1 MAHEGTIRQRV
12 GSSGTVFICQV
23 EVGRDPVTNKRR
35 YRTATAKTRR
45 EANTL
50 LYELLKEVEGDVGRI
65 CAVYGDNEVGPA
77 SCPGGTGVRQVPG
90 GLKTKTRP
98 ILADALRLPVGACQ
112 CHTYAIAKLQKPAG
126 DPSLSF
132 RVTWR
137 FLDFDEL

>member
-23 EVGRDPVTNKRR
+23 EVGRDPVTNERL

-65 CAVYGDNEVGPA
+65 CAVYGDDEVGPA

-90 GLKTKTRP
+90 SLKTKTRP
-98 ILADALRLPVGACQ
+98 ILADMTAAVPSGLADWLMARALHPYRSHQVDYRSHRAVS
-112 CHTYAIAKLQKPAG
+112 A
-126 DPSLSF
+126 
-132 RVTWR
+132 R
-137 FLDFDEL
+137 